1 MNTATHFSQLN
12 IKFLSERSFANDL
25 AQTTIWATMAQ
36 NGATFG
42 ITLTN
47 KEKYGT
53 TSDAIKTI
61 D

>member
-1 MNTATHFSQLN
+1 
-12 IKFLSERSFANDL
+12 
-25 AQTTIWATMAQ
+25 MAQ